1 MFSLLLV
8 CVWLSSAVIDDNV
21 ERLEDDKEEE
31 VVAVTSWAVFF
42 SDSLINSRK
51 STLNSDKTKKISNCF
66 KALKANANI
75 PLIL

>member
-1 MFSLLLV
+1 MFSLWLV

-51 STLNSDKTKKISNCF
+51 STLNSDKTKKN
-66 KALKANANI
+66 
-75 PLIL
+75 